1 MSLGFISDSGF
12 TLVIGHRSNDE
23 LICVMV
29 GAGCKNLKIDVPTLP
44 KKKKTGRKQY
54 RMEGTMLGKKIRY
67 WAMCFVLGYIE
78 NGQKKFAK
86 DSDMYK
92 AYEKVILDVQGKYKY
107 R

>member
-1 MSLGFISDSGF
+1 MSIYFSF
-12 TLVIGHRSNDE
+12 EIGIQSE
-23 LICVMV
+23 
-29 GAGCKNLKIDVPTLP
+29 K
-44 KKKKTGRKQY
+44 
-54 RMEGTMLGKKIRY
+54 MEDIMLGKKIRY

-78 NGQKKFAK
+78 NRQKKFAV

>member
-1 MSLGFISDSGF
+1 M
-12 TLVIGHRSNDE
+12 TNVHNVKVNRIGIQSE
-23 LICVMV
+23 
-29 GAGCKNLKIDVPTLP
+29 K
-44 KKKKTGRKQY
+44 
-54 RMEGTMLGKKIRY
+54 MEGTMLGKKIRY

>member
-1 MSLGFISDSGF
+1 MMKVNYIVRFHGKHINSEF
-12 TLVIGHRSNDE
+12 
-23 LICVMV
+23 
-29 GAGCKNLKIDVPTLP
+29 NL
-44 KKKKTGRKQY
+44 RKWK
-54 RMEGTMLGKKIRY
+54 GTMLGKKIRY

>member
-1 MSLGFISDSGF
+1 
-12 TLVIGHRSNDE
+12 
-23 LICVMV
+23 
-29 GAGCKNLKIDVPTLP
+29 
-44 KKKKTGRKQY
+44 
-54 RMEGTMLGKKIRY
+54 MLGKKIRY

>member
-1 MSLGFISDSGF
+1 MVNLLGRINLPFNFANKLGISS
-12 TLVIGHRSNDE
+12 E
-23 LICVMV
+23 
-29 GAGCKNLKIDVPTLP
+29 K
-44 KKKKTGRKQY
+44 
-54 RMEGTMLGKKIRY
+54 MEDIMLGKKIRY

-92 AYEKVILDVQGKYKY
+92 AYEKVILDIQGKYKY

>member
-1 MSLGFISDSGF
+1 MECIAEDNRLSYLKADKVGISS
-12 TLVIGHRSNDE
+12 E
-23 LICVMV
+23 
-29 GAGCKNLKIDVPTLP
+29 K
-44 KKKKTGRKQY
+44 
-54 RMEGTMLGKKIRY
+54 MEGTMLGKKIRY

>member
-1 MSLGFISDSGF
+1 MTTVMITVDK
-12 TLVIGHRSNDE
+12 IGIQS
-23 LICVMV
+23 
-29 GAGCKNLKIDVPTLP
+29 
-44 KKKKTGRKQY
+44 KK
-54 RMEGTMLGKKIRY
+54 MEGTMIGKKIRY

-78 NGQKKFAK
+78 NEQKKFAK

>member
-1 MSLGFISDSGF
+1 MKMVNFKMNK
-12 TLVIGHRSNDE
+12 IG
-23 LICVMV
+23 
-29 GAGCKNLKIDVPTLP
+29 NLL
-44 KKKKTGRKQY
+44 RK
-54 RMEGTMLGKKIRY
+54 METAMLGKKIRY

>member
-1 MSLGFISDSGF
+1 
-12 TLVIGHRSNDE
+12 
-23 LICVMV
+23 MV
-29 GAGCKNLKIDVPTLP
+29 ENGG
-44 KKKKTGRKQY
+44 Y
-54 RMEGTMLGKKIRY
+54 TMLSKKIRY

>member
-1 MSLGFISDSGF
+1 MKMVNSK
-12 TLVIGHRSNDE
+12 VNEIGIQSE
-23 LICVMV
+23 
-29 GAGCKNLKIDVPTLP
+29 K
-44 KKKKTGRKQY
+44 
-54 RMEGTMLGKKIRY
+54 MEVTMLGKKIRY

-78 NGQKKFAK
+78 NEQKKFAK

>member
-1 MSLGFISDSGF
+1 MVNLLGRINLPFNF
-12 TLVIGHRSNDE
+12 ANK
-23 LICVMV
+23 V
-29 GAGCKNLKIDVPTLP
+29 GIQSEK
-44 KKKKTGRKQY
+44 
-54 RMEGTMLGKKIRY
+54 MESTMLGKKIRY

-92 AYEKVILDVQGKYKY
+92 AYEKVILDVKGKYKY